1 MAEGTKPA
9 DDAAAAPAAAS
20 PPPPAMRRNDISM
33 TDMSDFDT
41 GDNLYHVR
49 KSRLIRLINWW
60 QVASTYLP
68 HLLLLA
74 LGVLVAQM
82 CGEAWNNQDALRE
95 AMQSTLQTTS
105 RDLFFDLGWKST
117 ALFVVFVWWMSRGSA
132 PLYMVDFS
140 TFEPPEEWK
149 VTHDQLAEIMR
160 RQGCFTPESVSF
172 MEKILSKSGTGQAT
186 AWPPGIIKCLENPD
200 TPADRSVEAARTEA
214 EIVIFDV
221 VGSVLEKFGMRSD
234 ARTFNLSGMGCSA
247 GVISL
252 DLAKNTLFRVGG
264 AAILLSNKWQD
275 ASRSKFKLLYTVRT
289 QGAGKDAF
297 EAVYESED
305 NLGNHGVRL
314 SKEIVKVAGRAMEKN
329 FTSLG
334 PYVLPISE
342 QYKVVKA
349 LALRKVTKALREMLE
364 KRKSSLA
371 KKVPIIAYYQPD
383 FKRGIDHFCIHAGG
397 RGVIDGIEKN
407 LALQEHHTEPSRA
420 TLRDYGNTSSSSI
433 WYEMK
438 YIEEHSDLRRGQR
451 ILQVAFGSGF
461 KCNSAV
467 WICLNPPDRKQGA

>member
-1 MAEGTKPA
+1 QEAVQQ
-9 DDAAAAPAAAS
+9 
-20 PPPPAMRRNDISM
+20 IS
-33 TDMSDFDT
+33 
-41 GDNLYHVR
+41 L
-49 KSRLIRLINWW
+49 KSTAKE
-60 QVASTYLP
+60 V
-68 HLLLLA
+68 
-74 LGVLVAQM
+74 VL
-82 CGEAWNNQDALRE
+82 
-95 AMQSTLQTTS
+95 
-105 RDLFFDLGWKST
+105 DLGWKTT
-117 ALFVVFVWWMSRGSA
+117 AVILVVLYLFTRSGS
-132 PLYMVDFS
+132 PLYMIDFS
-140 TFEPPEEWK
+140 TFEAPEEWK

-160 RQGCFTPESVSF
+160 RQGCFTPESVAF
-172 MEKILSKSGTGQAT
+172 MEKILAKSGTGQAT

-221 VGSVLEKFGMRSD
+221 VESFNMRSD

-247 GVISL
+247 GIISL

-305 NLGNHGVRL
+305 QLGNHGVRL

-349 LALRKVTKALREMLE
+349 LALRKVTKVLREVFE

-371 KKVPIIAYYQPD
+371 EKVPFIAYYQPD

-433 WYEMK
+433 W
-438 YIEEHSDLRRGQR
+438 
-451 ILQVAFGSGF
+451 
-461 KCNSAV
+461 
-467 WICLNPPDRKQGA
+467 